1 MKISASAFRGGARA
15 AFAATALT
23 LLAPLAHAAYPD
35 KPIRLVVGFP
45 PGQATDLVARAAAKK
60 LQEVLGQPVIVD
72 NKPGAAGII
81 GSETV
86 AKAPPDGYTLVVG
99 SSGTM
104 AINPSLYSKLPYHPL
119 RDFEPV
125 SLLSVVPLFL
135 AVNPAF
141 PAQTA
146 ADLVKLA
153 KASPGKI
160 NYGSGG
166 SGVTS
171 HLTMELLKHAQ
182 GMQLTHVPYKGSPAA
197 VTDLIGGQ
205 VNTMIDT
212 GPALLP
218 HMRTGKLR
226 ILAVASEKRNAAA
239 PEVPTMAEAGL
250 GQFVAPAWIG
260 LAAPKGTPREI
271 VDVLAKALA
280 TGWRDAADVKD
291 QLNGL
296 GAEPAATTPEEFAK
310 FIQSEIDKWA
320 LAVKLSGAKVD

>member
-1 MKISASAFRGGARA
+1 MNTIRKALVAASVWL
-15 AFAATALT
+15 TAG
-23 LLAPLAHAAYPD
+23 LALAAYPD

-45 PGQATDLVARAAAKK
+45 PGQATDLVARTAARK
-60 LQEVLGQPVIVD
+60 LQEALGQPVIVD

-81 GSETV
+81 GSDLV
-86 AKAPPDGYTLVVG
+86 AKSAPDGYTLVVG

-119 RDFEPV
+119 KDFEPV
-125 SLLSVVPLFL
+125 SILSVVPLFL

-141 PAQTA
+141 PAKTA
-146 ADLVKLA
+146 AELVQQA
-153 KASPGKI
+153 KAAPGKI
-160 NYGSGG
+160 NFGSGG

-171 HLTMELLKHAQ
+171 HLTMELLKHSL
-182 GMQLTHVPYKGSPAA
+182 GIDLTHVPYKGSPAA
-197 VTDLIGGQ
+197 VTDLVGGQ
-205 VNTMIDT
+205 INTMIDT

-239 PEVPTMAEAGL
+239 PDVPTMAEAGL
-250 GQFVAPAWIG
+250 GNFVAPAWVG
-260 LAAPKGTPREI
+260 LAAPKGTPKEI
-271 VDVLAKALA
+271 VEALHKALVA
-280 TGWRDAADVKD
+280 NWRDAPDVRE

-296 GAEPAATTPEEFAK
+296 GAEPAVNTPAEFTK
-310 FIQSEIDKWA
+310 YIQSEIDKWA

>member
-1 MKISASAFRGGARA
+1 MNAVRKALVAACLCLGASL
-15 AFAATALT
+15 AL
-23 LLAPLAHAAYPD
+23 AAYPD

-45 PGQATDLVARAAAKK
+45 PGQATDLIARTAARK
-60 LQEVLGQPVIVD
+60 LQDTLGQPVIVD

-86 AKAPPDGYTLVVG
+86 AKAAPDGYTLVVG

-104 AINPSLYSKLPYHPL
+104 AINPSLYARLPYHPL
-119 RDFEPV
+119 KDFEPI

-135 AVNPAF
+135 AVNPNF
-141 PAQTA
+141 PAKTA
-146 ADLVKLA
+146 AEFVQQA
-153 KASPGKI
+153 KAAPGKI
-160 NYGSGG
+160 NFGSGG

-171 HLTMELLKHAQ
+171 HLTMELLKHSL
-182 GMQLTHVPYKGSPAA
+182 GIDLVHVPYKGSPAA
-197 VTDLIGGQ
+197 VTDLVGGQ
-205 VNTMIDT
+205 INTMIDT

-250 GQFVAPAWIG
+250 GNFVAPAWVGI
-260 LAAPKGTPREI
+260 AAPKGTPKEI
-271 VDVLAKALA
+271 VETLHKALA
-280 TGWRDAADVKD
+280 ANWRDAPDVRE

-296 GAEPAATTPEEFAK
+296 GAEAAVMTPAEFTK
-310 FIQSEIDKWA
+310 YIQSEIDKWA